1 MELKLTRITSN
12 PYTVG
17 HLYINNVYFCD
28 TMEPPY
34 FNTKQED
41 SIESIKNTKIGNTA
55 IPVGT
60 YNIDMNTISPT
71 FRNRNWAQFCNGK
84 LPRLM
89 NVPAF
94 NGVLIHVGNTASQ
107 YGGDSKGCI
116 LVGFNKIKG
125 KVVNSTDTFK
135 KLYNILL
142 QAVHK
147 NENIIIKIE
156 K

>member
-1 MELKLTRITSN
+1 MKLKLKRITSK

-17 HLYINNVYFCD
+17 HLYINEKYFCD
-28 TMEPPY
+28 TIEPPY

-41 SIESIKNTKIGNTA
+41 SIESIKKTKIGNTA
-55 IPVGT
+55 IPIGT
-60 YNIDMNTISPT
+60 YKIDMNTVSPT
-71 FRNRNWAQFCNGK
+71 FKDRSWAQFCNGK
-84 LPRLM
+84 LPRLVD
-89 NVPAF
+89 VPAF

-125 KVVNSTDTFK
+125 KVVNSTNTFK
-135 KLYNILL
+135 SLYSQLL
-142 QAVHK
+142 QAVNN
-147 NENIIIKIE
+147 NESITIKIE